1 MNLQYNAEADEH
13 ILVCLS
19 SAPSNSKIIRTA
31 AKMADAFSGS
41 FTALYIETPGFASL
55 DETNKKRLKQNM
67 KLARQLGAK
76 VETVSGDDVPYQI
89 AEFARLSGVTKIVI
103 GRSAAVKRHLI
114 RKPTLTEK
122 LIAHAPNIDI
132 HIIPDGVEVTRYK
145 APKEKALEGFN
156 FSVRDLMISVG
167 LLIGATLL
175 GYLFFGLGFTEAN
188 IITVYILAVL
198 LISILTKFRVYPLAS
213 SLVSVILFNFFFTE
227 PYFTIKAYEKGYPAT
242 FAIMFISAFITSTL
256 AIKLKDHAKKSA
268 QAAYRTK
275 ILFDT
280 NQLLQRADTKND
292 VVYITAHQLMKLL
305 KRDIVIYPVS
315 DEDIGD
321 ANIFLSYG
329 NEDEIR
335 DIIVDE
341 KEVAQWVL
349 KNNHQAGATT
359 DIFPRSMFLYY
370 AIRVN
375 DKIYGVVGI
384 HINENALDSFESSI
398 LLSILGECAISLEN
412 KKIAREKEESELL
425 AKNEKMRAN
434 LLRAISHD
442 LRTPLTSISGN
453 ADNLISNGEIFD
465 EDTKHQIY
473 TDIYNDSVW
482 LTNLVEN
489 LLSVTRL
496 EDGNMKLNK
505 SAELID
511 EIISEALNHI
521 NKRSVEHKITVCENE
536 DILLVDVDARLIVQ
550 VIINIVDN
558 AIKYTPNG
566 SEITISTQKY
576 DKILSV
582 SIADNGNGIA
592 DDAKEKVF
600 EMFYTGAN
608 RIADSRRSLGLGLS
622 LCKTIISA
630 HGGEITVSDNTPHG
644 AVFTFTLPIKEVDI
658 NE

>member
-19 SAPSNSKIIRTA
+19 SAPSNSKIIQTA
-31 AKMADAFSGS
+31 AKMADAFSGN

-103 GRSAAVKRHLI
+103 GRSAAVKKHFI

-122 LIAHAPNIDI
+122 LIVHAPNIDI
-132 HIIPDGVEVTRYK
+132 HIIPDGVEVTHYK
-145 APKEKALEGFN
+145 APKDKKASSFTLSF
-156 FSVRDLMISVG
+156 RDLLISVG
-167 LLIGATLL
+167 LLFGATLL
-175 GYLFFGLGFTEAN
+175 GYVFYGLGFTEAN
-188 IITVYILAVL
+188 IITVYILGVL
-198 LISILTKFRVYPLAS
+198 LISILTKYRVYSLAS

-227 PYFTIKAYEKGYPAT
+227 PYFTMKAYEKGYPAT
-242 FAIMFISAFITSTL
+242 FAIMLVSAFISSTL

-268 QAAYRTK
+268 QSAYRTK

-280 NQLLQRADTKND
+280 NHLLQRADSESD
-292 VVYITAHQLMKLL
+292 IIAIAVHQLMKLL
-305 KRDIVIYPVS
+305 KRDIIIYPVVNNN
-315 DEDIGD
+315 IGE
-321 ANIFLSYG
+321 ANIFLSDG
-329 NEDEIR
+329 DEDEIK
-335 DIIVDE
+335 DIIIDE

-349 KNNHQAGATT
+349 DNNHQAGATT
-359 DIFPRSMFLYY
+359 DIFSQAKFLYY

-375 DKIYGVVGI
+375 EKIYGVVGI
-384 HINENALDSFESSI
+384 HINEKSIDSFESSI

-412 KKIAREKEESELL
+412 KNIAREKEESELL

-453 ADNLISNGEIFD
+453 ADNLLSNSDGFD
-465 EDTKHQIY
+465 ADTKHQIY

-521 NKRSVEHKITVCENE
+521 NKRSVDHKITVCESD
-536 DILLVDVDARLIVQ
+536 DIMLVDVDARLIVQ

-566 SEITISTQKY
+566 SEITISTERK
-576 DKILSV
+576 DDMISV

-592 DDAKEKVF
+592 DDIKDKVF
-600 EMFYTGAN
+600 DMFYTGAN
-608 RIADSRRSLGLGLS
+608 KIADSRRSLGLGLA

-630 HGGEITVSDNTPHG
+630 HGGEIAVSDNTSHG
-644 AVFTFTLPIKEVDI
+644 AVFTFTLPVKEVDI

>member
-1 MNLQYNAEADEH
+1 MNLQNKTDAEEH

-19 SAPSNSKIIRTA
+19 SAPSNPKIIQTA
-31 AKMADAFSGS
+31 AKMAEAFGGS
-41 FTALYIETPGFASL
+41 FTALYIETPSFSSL

-67 KLARQLGAK
+67 TLARQLGAK
-76 VETVSGDDVPYQI
+76 VETVRGDDVPYQI

-103 GRSAAVKRHLI
+103 GRSAVVKKHLI

-132 HIIPDGVEVTRYK
+132 HIIPDGVEVTHYK
-145 APKEKALEGFN
+145 VPKDKKVSGFTL
-156 FSVRDLMISVG
+156 SVHDLLVSVA

-175 GYLFFGLGFTEAN
+175 GYVFYGLGFTEAN
-188 IITVYILAVL
+188 IITVYILGVL
-198 LISILTKFRVYPLAS
+198 LISILTKYRVYSLAS
-213 SLVSVILFNFFFTE
+213 SLISVILFNFFFTE
-227 PYFTIKAYEKGYPAT
+227 PYFTMKAYEKGYPAT
-242 FAIMFISAFITSTL
+242 FAIMFVSAFISSTL
-256 AIKLKDHAKKSA
+256 AIKLKDHAKNSA
-268 QAAYRTK
+268 QSAYRTK

-280 NQLLQRADTKND
+280 NQLLQRTDKESDIIA
-292 VVYITAHQLMKLL
+292 IAAHQLMKLL
-305 KRDIVIYPVS
+305 KRDIIIYPVVNNN
-315 DEDIGD
+315 IND
-321 ANIFLSYG
+321 AGIFLSDG
-329 NEDEIR
+329 DEDEIR
-335 DIIVDE
+335 DIIIDE

-349 KNNHQAGATT
+349 ENNHQAGATT
-359 DIFPRSMFLYY
+359 DIFSHAKFLYY

-384 HINENALDSFESSI
+384 HINEKAIDSFESSI
-398 LLSILGECAISLEN
+398 LLSVLGECAISLEN
-412 KKIAREKEESELL
+412 KKIAREKEETELL
-425 AKNEKMRAN
+425 AQNEKMRAN

-453 ADNLISNGEIFD
+453 ADNLLSNGYGFD
-465 EDTKHQIY
+465 SDTKHQIY

-521 NKRSVEHKITVCENE
+521 NKRSVEHKITVCESD
-536 DILLVDVDARLIVQ
+536 DIMLVDVDARLIVQ

-558 AIKYTPNG
+558 AIKYTPKG
-566 SEITISTQKY
+566 SEITISAERKA
-576 DKILSV
+576 DMISV
-582 SIADNGNGIA
+582 SVTDNGNGIA
-592 DDAKEKVF
+592 DDIKDKVF
-600 EMFYTGAN
+600 DMFYTGAN
-608 RIADSRRSLGLGLS
+608 RIADSRRSLGLGLA

-630 HGGEITVSDNTPHG
+630 HGGEISVSDNTPKG
-644 AVFTFTLPIKEVDI
+644 AVFTFTLPVKEIDI

>member
-31 AKMADAFSGS
+31 AKMADAFSGN

-103 GRSAAVKRHLI
+103 GRSAAVKKHLI

-132 HIIPDGVEVTRYK
+132 HIIPDGVEVTHYK
-145 APKEKALEGFN
+145 APKDKKASDFIL
-156 FSVRDLMISVG
+156 SVHDLLVSVG

-175 GYLFFGLGFTEAN
+175 GYVFYGLGFTEAN
-188 IITVYILAVL
+188 IITVYILGVL
-198 LISILTKFRVYPLAS
+198 LISILTKYRVSSLAS

-227 PYFTIKAYEKGYPAT
+227 PYFTMKAYEKGYPAT
-242 FAIMFISAFITSTL
+242 FAIMFVSAFISSTL

-268 QAAYRTK
+268 QSAYRTK

-280 NQLLQRADTKND
+280 NQLLQRADSESD
-292 VVYITAHQLMKLL
+292 IIAIAAHQLMKLL
-305 KRDIVIYPVS
+305 KRDIIIYPVVNNN
-315 DEDIGD
+315 IGE
-321 ANIFLSYG
+321 ANIFMSDG
-329 NEDEIR
+329 DEDEIK
-335 DIIVDE
+335 DIIIDE

-359 DIFPRSMFLYY
+359 DIFSQAKFLYF

-375 DKIYGVVGI
+375 DKIYGIVGI
-384 HINENALDSFESSI
+384 HINEKAIDSFESSI

-453 ADNLISNGEIFD
+453 ADNLLSNSDGFD
-465 EDTKHQIY
+465 SDTKHQIY

-511 EIISEALNHI
+511 EIITEALNHI
-521 NKRSVEHKITVCENE
+521 NKRSVEHKITVCESD
-536 DILLVDVDARLIVQ
+536 DIMLVDVDARLIVQ

-558 AIKYTPNG
+558 AIKYTPKG
-566 SEITISTQKY
+566 SEITISTQKK
-576 DKILSV
+576 DKMLSV
-582 SIADNGNGIA
+582 SIADNGNGIT
-592 DDAKEKVF
+592 DDIKDKVF
-600 EMFYTGAN
+600 DMFYTGAN
-608 RIADSRRSLGLGLS
+608 KIADSRRSLGLGLA

-630 HGGEITVSDNTPHG
+630 HGGEITVSDNNPHG
-644 AVFTFTLPIKEVDI
+644 AVFTFTLPVKEVDI

>member
-31 AKMADAFSGS
+31 AKMADAFSGN
-41 FTALYIETPGFASL
+41 FTALYIETPGFSSL

-76 VETVSGDDVPYQI
+76 VETVSGDDIPYQI

-122 LIAHAPNIDI
+122 LIEHAPNIDI
-132 HIIPDGVEVTRYK
+132 HIIPDGIEVTHYE
-145 APKEKALEGFN
+145 APAPNKKIDSR
-156 FSVRDLMISVG
+156 FSFRDLIISVG
-167 LLIGATLL
+167 LLIAATLL
-175 GYLFFGLGFTEAN
+175 GYVFFGLGFTEAN
-188 IITVYILAVL
+188 IITVYILGVL
-198 LISILTKFRVYPLAS
+198 LISILTKYRIYALTS
-213 SLVSVILFNFFFTE
+213 SLVSVTLFNFFFTE
-227 PYFTIKAYEKGYPAT
+227 PYFTMKAYEKGYPAT
-242 FAIMFISAFITSTL
+242 FAIMFVSAFISSTL
-256 AIKLKDHAKKSA
+256 AIKLKDHARKSA
-268 QAAYRTK
+268 QSAYRTK

-280 NQLLQRADTKND
+280 NQLLQRADGESD
-292 VVYITAHQLMKLL
+292 IIAITAHQLMKLL
-305 KRDIVIYPVS
+305 KRDIIIYPVVNN
-315 DEDIGD
+315 DIGE
-321 ANIFLSYG
+321 ANIFLSDG
-329 NEDEIR
+329 DEDEIK
-335 DIIVDE
+335 DIIIDE

-349 KNNHQAGATT
+349 ENNHQAGATT
-359 DIFPRSMFLYY
+359 DIFSQAEFLYY

-384 HINENALDSFESSI
+384 HINEKAIDSFESSI

-453 ADNLISNGEIFD
+453 ADNLLSNGESFD
-465 EDTKHQIY
+465 ADTKQQIY
-473 TDIYNDSVW
+473 TDIYNDSMW

-511 EIISEALNHI
+511 EIIAEALNHI
-521 NKRSVEHKITVCENE
+521 NKRSVEHRITVCESD
-536 DILLVDVDARLIVQ
+536 DIMLVDVDARLIVQ

-558 AIKYTPNG
+558 AIKYTPKG
-566 SEITISTQKY
+566 SEITISTQKK
-576 DKILSV
+576 DKMLSV
-582 SIADNGNGIA
+582 SIADNGNGIT
-592 DDAKEKVF
+592 DNIKDKVF
-600 EMFYTGAN
+600 DMFYTGAN
-608 RIADSRRSLGLGLS
+608 KIADSRRSLGLGLA

-644 AVFTFTLPIKEVDI
+644 AVFTFTLPVKEVNI

>member
-31 AKMADAFSGS
+31 AKMADAFSGN

-55 DETNKKRLKQNM
+55 DETDKKRLKQNM

-76 VETVSGDDVPYQI
+76 VETVSGEDVPYQI

-103 GRSAAVKRHLI
+103 GRSAAVKKHLI

-132 HIIPDGVEVTRYK
+132 HIIPDGVEVTHYK
-145 APKEKALEGFN
+145 APKDKKTSGFIL
-156 FSVRDLMISVG
+156 SVHDLLVSVG

-175 GYLFFGLGFTEAN
+175 GYVFFGLGFTDAN
-188 IITVYILAVL
+188 IITVYILGVL
-198 LISILTKFRVYPLAS
+198 LISILTKYRVYSLAS

-227 PYFTIKAYEKGYPAT
+227 PYFTMKAYEKGYPAT
-242 FAIMFISAFITSTL
+242 FAIMFVSAFISSTL

-268 QAAYRTK
+268 QSAYRTK

-280 NQLLQRADTKND
+280 NQLLQRADSEND
-292 VVYITAHQLMKLL
+292 IIAIAAHQLMKLL
-305 KRDIVIYPVS
+305 KRDIIIYPVVNN
-315 DEDIGD
+315 DIGE
-321 ANIFLSYG
+321 ANIFLSDG
-329 NEDEIR
+329 DEDEIK
-335 DIIVDE
+335 DIIIDE

-349 KNNHQAGATT
+349 ENNHQAGATT
-359 DIFPRSMFLYY
+359 DIFSQAKFLYF

-375 DKIYGVVGI
+375 DKIYGIVGI
-384 HINENALDSFESSI
+384 HINEKAIDSFESSI

-453 ADNLISNGEIFD
+453 ADNLLSNGESFD
-465 EDTKHQIY
+465 ADTKQQIY

-511 EIISEALNHI
+511 EIILEALNHI
-521 NKRSVEHKITVCENE
+521 NKRSVEHRITVCESD

-558 AIKYTPNG
+558 AIKYTPKG
-566 SEITISTQKY
+566 SEITISTQKK
-576 DKILSV
+576 DKMLSV
-582 SIADNGNGIA
+582 NIADNGNGIA
-592 DDAKEKVF
+592 DDIKDKVF
-600 EMFYTGAN
+600 DMFYTGAN
-608 RIADSRRSLGLGLS
+608 KIADSRRSLGLGLA

-644 AVFTFTLPIKEVDI
+644 AVFTFTLPVKEVNI

>member
-31 AKMADAFSGS
+31 AKMADAFSGN

-103 GRSAAVKRHLI
+103 GRSAAVKKHLI
-114 RKPTLTEK
+114 RKQTLTEK

-132 HIIPDGVEVTRYK
+132 HIIPDGVEVTHYK
-145 APKEKALEGFN
+145 APKDKKASGFIL
-156 FSVRDLMISVG
+156 SVHDLLVSVG

-175 GYLFFGLGFTEAN
+175 GYVFYGLGFTEAN
-188 IITVYILAVL
+188 IITVYILGVL
-198 LISILTKFRVYPLAS
+198 LISILTKYRAYSLAS

-227 PYFTIKAYEKGYPAT
+227 PYFTMKAYEKGYPAT
-242 FAIMFISAFITSTL
+242 FAIMFVSAFISSTL

-268 QAAYRTK
+268 QSAYRTK

-280 NQLLQRADTKND
+280 NQLLQRADSESD
-292 VVYITAHQLMKLL
+292 IIAIAAHQLMKLL
-305 KRDIVIYPVS
+305 KRDIIIYPVVNN
-315 DEDIGD
+315 DIGE
-321 ANIFLSYG
+321 ANIFLSDG
-329 NEDEIR
+329 DEDEIK
-335 DIIVDE
+335 DIIIDE

-349 KNNHQAGATT
+349 ENNHQAGATT
-359 DIFPRSMFLYY
+359 DIFPQAEFLYY

-375 DKIYGVVGI
+375 DKIYGIVGI
-384 HINENALDSFESSI
+384 HINEKAIDSFESSI

-453 ADNLISNGEIFD
+453 ADNLLSNGESFD
-465 EDTKHQIY
+465 ADTKQQIY
-473 TDIYNDSVW
+473 TDIYNDSMW

-511 EIISEALNHI
+511 EIIAEALNHI
-521 NKRSVEHKITVCENE
+521 NKRSVEHKITVCESD
-536 DILLVDVDARLIVQ
+536 DIMLVDVDARLIVQ

-558 AIKYTPNG
+558 AIKYTPKG
-566 SEITISTQKY
+566 SEITISTQKK
-576 DKILSV
+576 DKMLSV
-582 SIADNGNGIA
+582 SIADNGNGIT
-592 DDAKEKVF
+592 DNIKDKVF
-600 EMFYTGAN
+600 DMFYTGAN
-608 RIADSRRSLGLGLS
+608 KIADSRRSLGLGLA

-630 HGGEITVSDNTPHG
+630 HGGEITVSDNNPHG
-644 AVFTFTLPIKEVDI
+644 AVFTFTLPVKEVDI

>member
-31 AKMADAFSGS
+31 AKMADAFSGN

-103 GRSAAVKRHLI
+103 GRSAAVKKHLI

-132 HIIPDGVEVTRYK
+132 HIIPDGVEVTHYK
-145 APKEKALEGFN
+145 APKDKKASGFIL
-156 FSVRDLMISVG
+156 SVHDLLVSVG

-175 GYLFFGLGFTEAN
+175 GYVFYGLGFTEAN
-188 IITVYILAVL
+188 IITVYILGVL
-198 LISILTKFRVYPLAS
+198 LISILTKYRAYSLAS

-227 PYFTIKAYEKGYPAT
+227 PYFTMKAYEKGYPAT
-242 FAIMFISAFITSTL
+242 FAIMFVSAFISSTL

-268 QAAYRTK
+268 QSAYRTK

-280 NQLLQRADTKND
+280 NQLLQRADSESD
-292 VVYITAHQLMKLL
+292 IIAIAAHQLMKLL
-305 KRDIVIYPVS
+305 KRDIIIYPVVNN
-315 DEDIGD
+315 DIGE
-321 ANIFLSYG
+321 ANIFLSDG
-329 NEDEIR
+329 DEDEIK
-335 DIIVDE
+335 DIIIDE

-349 KNNHQAGATT
+349 ENNHQAGATT
-359 DIFPRSMFLYY
+359 DIFPQAEFLYY

-375 DKIYGVVGI
+375 DKIYGIVGI
-384 HINENALDSFESSI
+384 HINEKAIDSFESSI

-453 ADNLISNGEIFD
+453 ADNLLSNGESFD
-465 EDTKHQIY
+465 ADTKQQIY
-473 TDIYNDSVW
+473 TDIYNDSMW

-511 EIISEALNHI
+511 EIIAEALNHI
-521 NKRSVEHKITVCENE
+521 NKRSVEHKITVCESD
-536 DILLVDVDARLIVQ
+536 DIMLVDVDARLIVQ

-558 AIKYTPNG
+558 AIKYTPKG
-566 SEITISTQKY
+566 SEITISTQKK
-576 DKILSV
+576 DKMLSV
-582 SIADNGNGIA
+582 SIADNGNGIT
-592 DDAKEKVF
+592 DDIKDKVF
-600 EMFYTGAN
+600 DMFYTGAN
-608 RIADSRRSLGLGLS
+608 KIADSRRSLGLGLA

-630 HGGEITVSDNTPHG
+630 HGGEITVSDNNPHG
-644 AVFTFTLPIKEVDI
+644 AVFTFTLPVKEVDI

>member
-103 GRSAAVKRHLI
+103 GRSAAVKKHLI

-132 HIIPDGVEVTRYK
+132 HIIPDGIEVTHYK
-145 APKEKALEGFN
+145 PPKDKKASGFIL
-156 FSVRDLMISVG
+156 SVHDLLVSVG

-175 GYLFFGLGFTEAN
+175 GYVFYGLGFTEAN
-188 IITVYILAVL
+188 IITVYILGVL
-198 LISILTKFRVYPLAS
+198 LISILTKYRVYSLAS

-227 PYFTIKAYEKGYPAT
+227 PYFTMKAYEKGYPAT
-242 FAIMFISAFITSTL
+242 FAIMFVSAFISSTL

-268 QAAYRTK
+268 QSAYRTK

-280 NQLLQRADTKND
+280 NQLLQRADNEND
-292 VVYITAHQLMKLL
+292 IIAIAAHQLMKLL
-305 KRDIVIYPVS
+305 KRDIIIYPVVNNN
-315 DEDIGD
+315 IGES
-321 ANIFLSYG
+321 NIFLSDG
-329 NEDEIR
+329 DEGEIKE
-335 DIIVDE
+335 IIIDE

-349 KNNHQAGATT
+349 ENNHQAGATT
-359 DIFPRSMFLYY
+359 DTFSQAKFRYF

-375 DKIYGVVGI
+375 DKIYGIVGI
-384 HINENALDSFESSI
+384 HINEKAIDSFESSI

-453 ADNLISNGEIFD
+453 ADNLLSNGESFD
-465 EDTKHQIY
+465 KDTNHQIY

-511 EIISEALNHI
+511 EIIAEALNHI
-521 NKRSVEHKITVCENE
+521 NKRSVEHKITVCEND
-536 DILLVDVDARLIVQ
+536 DIMLVDVDARLIVQ

-558 AIKYTPNG
+558 AIKYTPKG
-566 SEITISTQKY
+566 SEIIISTERK
-576 DKILSV
+576 DDNISV

-592 DDAKEKVF
+592 DDIKDRVF
-600 EMFYTGAN
+600 DMFYTGAN
-608 RIADSRRSLGLGLS
+608 KIADSRRSLGLGLA

-630 HGGEITVSDNTPHG
+630 HGGEISVSDNKAHG
-644 AVFTFTLPIKEVDI
+644 AVFTFTLPVKEINI

>member
-1 MNLQYNAEADEH
+1 MSLQYNAEADEH

-31 AKMADAFSGS
+31 AKMADAFSGN

-103 GRSAAVKRHLI
+103 GRSAAVKKHLI

-132 HIIPDGVEVTRYK
+132 HIIPDGVEVTHYK
-145 APKEKALEGFN
+145 APKDKKASGFIL
-156 FSVRDLMISVG
+156 SVHDLLVSVG
-167 LLIGATLL
+167 FLIGATLL
-175 GYLFFGLGFTEAN
+175 GYVFYGLGFTEAN
-188 IITVYILAVL
+188 IITVYILGVL
-198 LISILTKFRVYPLAS
+198 LISILTKYRVYSLAS
-213 SLVSVILFNFFFTE
+213 SLVSIVLFNFLFTE
-227 PYFTIKAYEKGYPAT
+227 PYFTMKAYEKGYPAT
-242 FAIMFISAFITSTL
+242 FAIMFVSAFISSTL

-268 QAAYRTK
+268 QSAYRTK

-280 NQLLQRADTKND
+280 NQLLQRADSESD
-292 VVYITAHQLMKLL
+292 IIAIAAHQLMKLL
-305 KRDIVIYPVS
+305 KRDIIIYPVVNN
-315 DEDIGD
+315 DIGE
-321 ANIFLSYG
+321 ANIFLSDG
-329 NEDEIR
+329 DEDEIK
-335 DIIVDE
+335 DIIIDE

-359 DIFPRSMFLYY
+359 DIFSQAKFLYF

-375 DKIYGVVGI
+375 DKIYGIVGI
-384 HINENALDSFESSI
+384 HINEKAIDSFESSI

-453 ADNLISNGEIFD
+453 ADNLLSNGYGFD
-465 EDTKHQIY
+465 ADTKHQIY

-511 EIISEALNHI
+511 EIITEALNHI
-521 NKRSVEHKITVCENE
+521 NKRSVEHKITVCESD
-536 DILLVDVDARLIVQ
+536 DIMLVDVDARLIVQ

-566 SEITISTQKY
+566 SEIKISTERK
-576 DKILSV
+576 DDMLSV

-592 DDAKEKVF
+592 DDIKDKVF
-600 EMFYTGAN
+600 DMFYTGAN
-608 RIADSRRSLGLGLS
+608 KIADSRRSLGLGLA

-630 HGGEITVSDNTPHG
+630 HGGEITVSDNNPHG
-644 AVFTFTLPIKEVDI
+644 AVFTFTLPVKEVDI

>member
-31 AKMADAFSGS
+31 AKMADAFSGN

-103 GRSAAVKRHLI
+103 GRSAAVKKHLI

-132 HIIPDGVEVTRYK
+132 HIIPDGVEVTHYK
-145 APKEKALEGFN
+145 APKDKKASDFIL
-156 FSVRDLMISVG
+156 SVHDLLVSVG

-175 GYLFFGLGFTEAN
+175 GYVFFGLGFTEAN
-188 IITVYILAVL
+188 IITVYILGVL
-198 LISILTKFRVYPLAS
+198 LISILTKYRAYSLAS

-227 PYFTIKAYEKGYPAT
+227 PYFTMKAYEKGYPAT
-242 FAIMFISAFITSTL
+242 FAIMFVSAFISSTL

-268 QAAYRTK
+268 QSAYRTK

-280 NQLLQRADTKND
+280 NQLLQRTDNESDIIA
-292 VVYITAHQLMKLL
+292 IAAHQLMKLL
-305 KRDIVIYPVS
+305 KRDIIIYTVVNNN
-315 DEDIGD
+315 IGE
-321 ANIFLSYG
+321 ANIFLSDG
-329 NEDEIR
+329 DEDEIK
-335 DIIVDE
+335 DIIIDE

-349 KNNHQAGATT
+349 ENNHQAGATT
-359 DIFPRSMFLYY
+359 DIFPQAEFLYY

-375 DKIYGVVGI
+375 DKIYGIVGI
-384 HINENALDSFESSI
+384 HINEKAIDSFESSI

-453 ADNLISNGEIFD
+453 ADNLLSNGESFD
-465 EDTKHQIY
+465 ADTKQQIY
-473 TDIYNDSVW
+473 TDIYNDSMW

-521 NKRSVEHKITVCENE
+521 NKRSVEHKITVCEND

-558 AIKYTPNG
+558 AIKYTPKG
-566 SEITISTQKY
+566 SEITISTQKN
-576 DKILSV
+576 DKMLSV
-582 SIADNGNGIA
+582 SIADNGNGIT
-592 DDAKEKVF
+592 DDIKDKVF
-600 EMFYTGAN
+600 DMFYTGAN
-608 RIADSRRSLGLGLS
+608 KIADSRRSLGLGLA

-630 HGGEITVSDNTPHG
+630 HGGEISVSDNKAHG
-644 AVFTFTLPIKEVDI
+644 AVFTFTLPVKEVDI

>member
-31 AKMADAFSGS
+31 AKMADAFSGN

-103 GRSAAVKRHLI
+103 GRSAAVKKHLI

-132 HIIPDGVEVTRYK
+132 HIIPDGVEVTHYK
-145 APKEKALEGFN
+145 APKDKKASDFIL
-156 FSVRDLMISVG
+156 SVHDLLVSVG
-167 LLIGATLL
+167 LLIAATLL
-175 GYLFFGLGFTEAN
+175 GYVFYGLGFTEAN
-188 IITVYILAVL
+188 IITVYILGVL
-198 LISILTKFRVYPLAS
+198 LISILTKYRVYSLAS

-227 PYFTIKAYEKGYPAT
+227 PYFTMKAYEKGYPAT
-242 FAIMFISAFITSTL
+242 FAIMFVSAFISSTL

-268 QAAYRTK
+268 QSAYRTK

-280 NQLLQRADTKND
+280 NQLLQRADSESD
-292 VVYITAHQLMKLL
+292 IIAIAAHQLMKLL
-305 KRDIVIYPVS
+305 KRDIIIYPVVNN
-315 DEDIGD
+315 DIGE
-321 ANIFLSYG
+321 ANIFLSDG
-329 NEDEIR
+329 DEDEIK
-335 DIIVDE
+335 DIIIDE

-349 KNNHQAGATT
+349 ENNHQAGATT
-359 DIFPRSMFLYY
+359 DNFPEAKFLYY
-370 AIRVN
+370 VIRIN
-375 DKIYGVVGI
+375 ENIYGIIGI
-384 HINENALDSFESSI
+384 HINENPIDSFESSI

-412 KKIAREKEESELL
+412 KKIAREKEETEIL

-453 ADNLISNGEIFD
+453 ADNLLSNGESFD
-465 EDTKHQIY
+465 EDTKQQIY
-473 TDIYNDSVW
+473 KDIYNDSVW

-505 SAELID
+505 SAELMD
-511 EIISEALNHI
+511 EIIAEALNHI
-521 NKRSVEHKITVCENE
+521 NKSGIEHKIEIYEND
-536 DILLVDVDARLIVQ
+536 DIVLVDVDARLIVQ

-558 AIKYTPNG
+558 AIKYTPKC
-566 SEITISTQKY
+566 SKITISTQKH
-576 DKILSV
+576 DKMLSV
-582 SIADNGNGIA
+582 SIADNGKGIE
-592 DDAKEKVF
+592 DDIKDKVF

-608 RIADSRRSLGLGLS
+608 KIADSRRSLGLGLA

-630 HGGEITVSDNTPHG
+630 HGGEIAVSDNTPHG
-644 AVFTFTLPIKEVDI
+644 AVFTFTLPVKEVNI

>member
-31 AKMADAFSGS
+31 AKMADAFSGN

-103 GRSAAVKRHLI
+103 GRSAAVKKHLI

-132 HIIPDGVEVTRYK
+132 HIIPDGVEVTHYK
-145 APKEKALEGFN
+145 APKDKKASDFIL
-156 FSVRDLMISVG
+156 SVHDLLVSVG

-175 GYLFFGLGFTEAN
+175 GYVFYGLGFTEAN
-188 IITVYILAVL
+188 IITVYILGVL
-198 LISILTKFRVYPLAS
+198 LISILTKYRVYSLAS

-227 PYFTIKAYEKGYPAT
+227 PYFTMKAYEKGYPAT
-242 FAIMFISAFITSTL
+242 FAIMFVSAFISSTL

-268 QAAYRTK
+268 QSAYRTK

-280 NQLLQRADTKND
+280 NQLLQRADGESD
-292 VVYITAHQLMKLL
+292 IIAITAHQLMKLL
-305 KRDIVIYPVS
+305 KRDIIIYPVVNNN
-315 DEDIGD
+315 IGE
-321 ANIFLSYG
+321 ANIFLSDG
-329 NEDEIR
+329 DEDEIK
-335 DIIVDE
+335 DIIIDE

-359 DIFPRSMFLYY
+359 DIFSKAKFLYY
-370 AIRVN
+370 AIRIN
-375 DKIYGVVGI
+375 DNIYGIIGI
-384 HINENALDSFESSI
+384 HINDNFLESFESSI

-453 ADNLISNGEIFD
+453 ADNLLSNSDGFD
-465 EDTKHQIY
+465 SDTKHQIY

-511 EIISEALNHI
+511 EIIAEALNRI
-521 NKRSVEHKITVCENE
+521 NKRSVEHKITVCESD
-536 DILLVDVDARLIVQ
+536 DIMLVDVDARLIIQ

-566 SEITISTQKY
+566 SEITISTERK
-576 DKILSV
+576 DDMISV

-592 DDAKEKVF
+592 DDIKDKVF
-600 EMFYTGAN
+600 DMFYTGAN
-608 RIADSRRSLGLGLS
+608 KIADSRRSLGLGLA

-630 HGGEITVSDNTPHG
+630 HGGEITVSDNNPHG
-644 AVFTFTLPIKEVDI
+644 AVFTFTLPVKEVDI

>member
-1 MNLQYNAEADEH
+1 MNLQYSAQADEH

-19 SAPSNSKIIRTA
+19 SAPSNQKIIRTA

-41 FTALYIETPGFASL
+41 FTALYIETPGFASIN
-55 DETNKKRLKQNM
+55 ETDKKRLKQNM

-89 AEFARLSGVTKIVI
+89 AEFARLSGVTKIVV
-103 GRSAAVKRHLI
+103 GRSAVVKKHLI
-114 RKPTLTEK
+114 SKPTLTEK

-132 HIIPDGVEVTRYK
+132 HIIPDGVDVTHYEAPVPKKNIEVR
-145 APKEKALEGFN
+145 
-156 FSVRDLMISVG
+156 FSFRDLIVSVG
-167 LLIGATLL
+167 LLIAATLL
-175 GYLFFGLGFTEAN
+175 GYVFLGLGFTEAN
-188 IITVYILAVL
+188 IITVYILGVL
-198 LISILTKFRVYPLAS
+198 LISIFTKYRIYALTS

-227 PYFTIKAYEKGYPAT
+227 PYFTMKAYEKGYPAT
-242 FAIMFISAFITSTL
+242 FAIMLISAFISSTL

-268 QAAYRTK
+268 QSEYRTK

-280 NQLLQRADTKND
+280 NQLLQRADSEND
-292 VVYITAHQLMKLL
+292 IIAITAHQLMKLL
-305 KRDIVIYPVS
+305 KRDIIIYPVV
-315 DEDIGD
+315 DNNICD
-321 ANIFLSYG
+321 ANIFLSDG
-329 NEDEIR
+329 DEDEMK
-335 DIIVDE
+335 DIIIDE
-341 KEVAQWVL
+341 KEVAQWVF

-359 DIFPRSMFLYY
+359 DIFSQAKFLYY
-370 AIRVN
+370 AIRKN
-375 DKIYGVVGI
+375 DNIYGIIGI
-384 HINENALDSFESSI
+384 HISGNPLDSYESSI

-412 KKIAREKEESELL
+412 KKIAHEKEETEIL

-453 ADNLISNGEIFD
+453 ADNLLSNGESFD
-465 EDTKHQIY
+465 ADTKKQVY
-473 TDIYNDSVW
+473 ADIYNDSVW

-521 NKRSVEHKITVCENE
+521 NKRSVEHKITICENE

-558 AIKYTPNG
+558 AIKYTPKG
-566 SEITISTQKY
+566 SEITISTQKNG
-576 DKILSV
+576 KMLSV

-592 DDAKEKVF
+592 DDIKDKVF
-600 EMFYTGAN
+600 DMFYTGAN
-608 RIADSRRSLGLGLS
+608 KIADSRRSLGLGLA

-630 HGGEITVSDNTPHG
+630 HGGKITVSDNKPHG
-644 AVFTFTLPIKEVDI
+644 AVFTFTLPVKEVDI

>member
-19 SAPSNSKIIRTA
+19 SAPSNQKIIRTA
-31 AKMADAFSGS
+31 AKMADAFSGN

-76 VETVSGDDVPYQI
+76 VETVSGDDIPYQI

-122 LIAHAPNIDI
+122 LIEHAPNIDI
-132 HIIPDGVEVTRYK
+132 HIIPDGIEVTHYK
-145 APKEKALEGFN
+145 APAPKKKIDSR
-156 FSVRDLMISVG
+156 FSFRDLIISVG
-167 LLIGATLL
+167 LLIAATLL
-175 GYLFFGLGFTEAN
+175 GYVFFGLGFTEAN
-188 IITVYILAVL
+188 IITVYILGVL
-198 LISILTKFRVYPLAS
+198 LISILTKYRIYALTS

-227 PYFTIKAYEKGYPAT
+227 PYFTMKAYEKGYPAT
-242 FAIMFISAFITSTL
+242 FAIMLISAFISSTL

-268 QAAYRTK
+268 QSAYRTK

-280 NQLLQRADTKND
+280 NQLLQRADGESD
-292 VVYITAHQLMKLL
+292 IIAITAHQLMKLL
-305 KRDIVIYPVS
+305 KRDIIIYPVVNNN
-315 DEDIGD
+315 IGE
-321 ANIFLSYG
+321 ANIFLSDG
-329 NEDEIR
+329 DEDEIK
-335 DIIVDE
+335 DIIIDE

-359 DIFPRSMFLYY
+359 DIFSQAKFLYF

-375 DKIYGVVGI
+375 DKIYGIVGI
-384 HINENALDSFESSI
+384 HINEKTIDSFESSI

-412 KKIAREKEESELL
+412 KKIAREKEETEIL

-453 ADNLISNGEIFD
+453 ADNLLSNGESFD
-465 EDTKHQIY
+465 ADTKKQVY

-505 SAELID
+505 SVELID

-536 DILLVDVDARLIVQ
+536 DILLVDVDTRLIVQ

-558 AIKYTPNG
+558 AIKYTPKG
-566 SEITISTQKY
+566 SEITISTRKN
-576 DKILSV
+576 DKMLSV

-592 DDAKEKVF
+592 DDIKDKVF
-600 EMFYTGAN
+600 DMFYTGAN
-608 RIADSRRSLGLGLS
+608 KIADSRRSLGLGLA

-630 HGGEITVSDNTPHG
+630 HGGKISVSDNKEHG
-644 AVFTFTLPIKEVDI
+644 AVFTFTLPVKEVDI
-658 NE
+658 SE

>member
-31 AKMADAFSGS
+31 AKMADAFSGN

-132 HIIPDGVEVTRYK
+132 HIIPDGVEVTHYE
-145 APKEKALEGFN
+145 APVPKKN
-156 FSVRDLMISVG
+156 FEVRFSFRDFIVSVG
-167 LLIGATLL
+167 LLIAATLL
-175 GYLFFGLGFTEAN
+175 GYVFLGLGFTEAN
-188 IITVYILAVL
+188 IITVYILGVL
-198 LISILTKFRVYPLAS
+198 LISILTKYRIYALTS
-213 SLVSVILFNFFFTE
+213 SIVSVTLFNFFFTE
-227 PYFTIKAYEKGYPAT
+227 PYFTMKAYEKGYTAT
-242 FAIMFISAFITSTL
+242 FAIMLISAFISSTL

-268 QAAYRTK
+268 QSAYRTK

-280 NQLLQRADTKND
+280 NQLLQRADSESD
-292 VVYITAHQLMKLL
+292 IISITAHQLMKLL
-305 KRDIVIYPVS
+305 RRDIIIYPVLGNN
-315 DEDIGD
+315 IGD
-321 ANIFLSYG
+321 ANIFMSDG
-329 NEDEIR
+329 DEDEIKE
-335 DIIVDE
+335 IIIDE

-349 KNNHQAGATT
+349 ENNHQAGATT
-359 DIFPRSMFLYY
+359 DVFSQAKFLYY
-370 AIRVN
+370 AIRIN
-375 DKIYGVVGI
+375 DNIYGIIGI
-384 HINENALDSFESSI
+384 HINDNFLESFESSI

-425 AKNEKMRAN
+425 AQNEKMRAN

-453 ADNLISNGEIFD
+453 ADNLLSNGESFD
-465 EDTKHQIY
+465 ADTKQQIY

-482 LTNLVEN
+482 LTSLVEN

-566 SEITISTQKY
+566 SEITINTERK
-576 DKILSV
+576 DDMISV
-582 SIADNGNGIA
+582 SIADNGDGIA
-592 DDAKEKVF
+592 DDIKDKVF
-600 EMFYTGAN
+600 DMFYTGAN
-608 RIADSRRSLGLGLS
+608 KIADSRRSLGLGLA

-630 HGGEITVSDNTPHG
+630 HGGEITVSDNKVHG
-644 AVFTFTLPIKEVDI
+644 AVFTFTLPVKEVDI

>member
-31 AKMADAFSGS
+31 AKMADAFSGN

-103 GRSAAVKRHLI
+103 GRSAAVKKHLI

-132 HIIPDGVEVTRYK
+132 HIIPDGVEVTHYK
-145 APKEKALEGFN
+145 APKDKKASDFIL
-156 FSVRDLMISVG
+156 SVHDLLVSVG

-175 GYLFFGLGFTEAN
+175 GYVFYGLGFTEAN
-188 IITVYILAVL
+188 IITVYILGVL
-198 LISILTKFRVYPLAS
+198 LISILTKYRAYSLAS

-227 PYFTIKAYEKGYPAT
+227 PYFTMKAYEKGYPAT
-242 FAIMFISAFITSTL
+242 FAIMFVSAFISSTL

-268 QAAYRTK
+268 QSAYRTK

-280 NQLLQRADTKND
+280 NQLLQRADSEND
-292 VVYITAHQLMKLL
+292 IIAIAAHQLMKLL
-305 KRDIVIYPVS
+305 KRDIIIYPVVNN
-315 DEDIGD
+315 DIGE
-321 ANIFLSYG
+321 ANIFLSDG
-329 NEDEIR
+329 DEDEIK
-335 DIIVDE
+335 DIIIDE
-341 KEVAQWVL
+341 KEAAQWVL
-349 KNNHQAGATT
+349 ENNHQAGATT
-359 DIFPRSMFLYY
+359 DIFSQAKFLYY

-384 HINENALDSFESSI
+384 HINEKAIDSFESSI

-453 ADNLISNGEIFD
+453 ADNLLSNSDGFD
-465 EDTKHQIY
+465 SDTKHQIY

-511 EIISEALNHI
+511 EIIAEALNHI
-521 NKRSVEHKITVCENE
+521 NKRSVEHKITVCESD
-536 DILLVDVDARLIVQ
+536 DIMLVDVDARLIVQ

-566 SEITISTQKY
+566 SEITISTERK
-576 DKILSV
+576 DDMISV
-582 SIADNGNGIA
+582 SIADNGNGIT
-592 DDAKEKVF
+592 DDIKDKVF
-600 EMFYTGAN
+600 DMFYTGAN
-608 RIADSRRSLGLGLS
+608 KIADSRRSLGLGLA

-630 HGGEITVSDNTPHG
+630 HGGEITVSDNNPHG
-644 AVFTFTLPIKEVDI
+644 AVFTFTLPVKEVDI

>member
-1 MNLQYNAEADEH
+1 MNLQYNAQADEH

-19 SAPSNSKIIRTA
+19 SAPSNQKIIRTA

-41 FTALYIETPGFASL
+41 FTALYIETPGFAAL
-55 DETNKKRLKQNM
+55 DETDKKRLKQNM

-103 GRSAAVKRHLI
+103 GRSAAVKKHII

-132 HIIPDGVEVTRYK
+132 HIIPDGVEVAHYETPV
-145 APKEKALEGFN
+145 PKKNTEVR
-156 FSVRDLMISVG
+156 FSFHDLIVSVG
-167 LLIGATLL
+167 LLIAATLL
-175 GYLFFGLGFTEAN
+175 GYVFFGLGFTEAN
-188 IITVYILAVL
+188 IITVYILGVL
-198 LISILTKFRVYPLAS
+198 LISIFTKYRVYALTS
-213 SLVSVILFNFFFTE
+213 SLVSVTLFNFFFTE
-227 PYFTIKAYEKGYPAT
+227 PYFTMKAYEKGYPAT
-242 FAIMFISAFITSTL
+242 FAIMLISAFISSTL

-268 QAAYRTK
+268 QSAYRTK

-280 NQLLQRADTKND
+280 NQLLQRADSEND
-292 VVYITAHQLMKLL
+292 IIAIIAHQLMKLL
-305 KRDIVIYPVS
+305 KRDIIIYPVAGNN
-315 DEDIGD
+315 IGD
-321 ANIFLSYG
+321 AKIFLSDG
-329 NEDEIR
+329 DEDDIN
-335 DIIVDE
+335 DIITDE
-341 KEVAQWVL
+341 KEVVQWVL
-349 KNNHQAGATT
+349 KNNHHAGATT
-359 DIFPRSMFLYY
+359 DIFSQAKFLYY
-370 AIRVN
+370 AIRLN
-375 DKIYGVVGI
+375 DKIYGIVGI
-384 HINENALDSFESSI
+384 HRNHNALESFESSI

-453 ADNLISNGEIFD
+453 ADNLLSNGESFD
-465 EDTKHQIY
+465 ADTKQQIY

-521 NKRSVEHKITVCENE
+521 NKRCVEHKIIVCENE
-536 DILLVDVDARLIVQ
+536 DILLVDVDARLVVQ

-558 AIKYTPNG
+558 AIKYTPK
-566 SEITISTQKY
+566 SSKITISTRKH
-576 DKILSV
+576 DKMLLV

-592 DDAKEKVF
+592 DEIKDRVF
-600 EMFYTGAN
+600 DMFYTGAN
-608 RIADSRRSLGLGLS
+608 KIADSRRSLGLGLA

-630 HGGEITVSDNTPHG
+630 HGGEITVSDNNPHG
-644 AVFTFTLPIKEVDI
+644 AVFTFTLPVKEVDI

>member
-31 AKMADAFSGS
+31 AKMADAFSGN

-103 GRSAAVKRHLI
+103 GRSAAVKKHLI

-132 HIIPDGVEVTRYK
+132 HIIPDGVEVTIYK
-145 APKEKALEGFN
+145 APKDKKASDFIL
-156 FSVRDLMISVG
+156 SVHDLLVSVG

-175 GYLFFGLGFTEAN
+175 GYVFYGLGFTEAN
-188 IITVYILAVL
+188 IITVYILGVL
-198 LISILTKFRVYPLAS
+198 LISILTKYRAYSLAS

-227 PYFTIKAYEKGYPAT
+227 PYFTMKAYEKGYPAT
-242 FAIMFISAFITSTL
+242 FAIMFVSAFISSTL

-268 QAAYRTK
+268 QSAYRTK

-280 NQLLQRADTKND
+280 NQLLQRADSESD
-292 VVYITAHQLMKLL
+292 IIAIAAHQLMKLL
-305 KRDIVIYPVS
+305 KRDIIIYPVVNN
-315 DEDIGD
+315 DIGE
-321 ANIFLSYG
+321 ANIFLSDG
-329 NEDEIR
+329 DEDEIK

-349 KNNHQAGATT
+349 ENNHQAGATT
-359 DIFPRSMFLYY
+359 DIFPQAEFLYY

-375 DKIYGVVGI
+375 DKIYGIVGI
-384 HINENALDSFESSI
+384 HINEKAIDSFESSI

-453 ADNLISNGEIFD
+453 ADNLLSNGESFD
-465 EDTKHQIY
+465 ADTKQQIY
-473 TDIYNDSVW
+473 TDIYNDSMW

-511 EIISEALNHI
+511 EIILEALNHI
-521 NKRSVEHKITVCENE
+521 NKRSVEHKITVCESD
-536 DILLVDVDARLIVQ
+536 DIMLVDVDARLIVQ

-566 SEITISTQKY
+566 SEITISTERK
-576 DKILSV
+576 DDMISV

-592 DDAKEKVF
+592 DDIKDKVF
-600 EMFYTGAN
+600 DMFYTGAN
-608 RIADSRRSLGLGLS
+608 KIADSRRSLGLGLA

-630 HGGEITVSDNTPHG
+630 HGGEITVSDNNPHG
-644 AVFTFTLPIKEVDI
+644 AVFTFTLPVKEVDI

>member
-1 MNLQYNAEADEH
+1 MNMQYNAEADEH

-31 AKMADAFSGS
+31 AKMADAFSGN

-76 VETVSGDDVPYQI
+76 VEIVSGDDVPYQI

-103 GRSAAVKRHLI
+103 GRSAAVKKHLI

-132 HIIPDGVEVTRYK
+132 HIIPDGIEVTHYEAP
-145 APKEKALEGFN
+145 APKKMIESR
-156 FSVRDLMISVG
+156 FSFRDLIISVG
-167 LLIGATLL
+167 LLIAATLL
-175 GYLFFGLGFTEAN
+175 GYVFFGLGFTEAN
-188 IITVYILAVL
+188 IITVYILGVL
-198 LISILTKFRVYPLAS
+198 LISILTKYRAYSLAS

-227 PYFTIKAYEKGYPAT
+227 PYFTMKAYEKGYPAT
-242 FAIMFISAFITSTL
+242 FAIMFVSAFISSTL

-268 QAAYRTK
+268 QSAYRTK

-280 NQLLQRADTKND
+280 NQLLQRADSESD
-292 VVYITAHQLMKLL
+292 IIAIAAHQLMKLL
-305 KRDIVIYPVS
+305 KRDIIIYPVVNN
-315 DEDIGD
+315 DIGE
-321 ANIFLSYG
+321 ANIFLSDG
-329 NEDEIR
+329 DEDEIK
-335 DIIVDE
+335 DIIIDE

-349 KNNHQAGATT
+349 ENNHQAGATT
-359 DIFPRSMFLYY
+359 DIFSKAKFLYF

-375 DKIYGVVGI
+375 DKIYGIVGI
-384 HINENALDSFESSI
+384 HINEKAIDSFESSI
-398 LLSILGECAISLEN
+398 LLSILGECVISLEN

-434 LLRAISHD
+434 ILRAISHD

-453 ADNLISNGEIFD
+453 ADNLLSNSDGFD
-465 EDTKHQIY
+465 SDTKHQIY

-511 EIISEALNHI
+511 EIIAEALNHI
-521 NKRSVEHKITVCENE
+521 NKRSVEHKITVCESD

-558 AIKYTPNG
+558 AIKYTPKG
-566 SEITISTQKY
+566 SEITISTQKK
-576 DKILSV
+576 DKMLSV
-582 SIADNGNGIA
+582 SIADNGNGIT
-592 DDAKEKVF
+592 DDIKDKVF
-600 EMFYTGAN
+600 DMFYTGAN
-608 RIADSRRSLGLGLS
+608 KIADSRRSLGLGLA

-630 HGGEITVSDNTPHG
+630 HGGEITVSDNNPHG
-644 AVFTFTLPIKEVDI
+644 AVFTFTMPVKEVDI

>member
-31 AKMADAFSGS
+31 AKMADAFSGN

-103 GRSAAVKRHLI
+103 GRSAAVKKHLI

-132 HIIPDGVEVTRYK
+132 HIIPDGVEVTHYK
-145 APKEKALEGFN
+145 APKDKKASGFTL
-156 FSVRDLMISVG
+156 SVHDLLVSVG

-175 GYLFFGLGFTEAN
+175 GYVFYGLGFTEAN
-188 IITVYILAVL
+188 IITVYILGVL
-198 LISILTKFRVYPLAS
+198 LISILTKYRAYSLAS

-227 PYFTIKAYEKGYPAT
+227 PYFTMKAYEKGYPAT
-242 FAIMFISAFITSTL
+242 FAIMFVSAFISSTL

-268 QAAYRTK
+268 QSAYRTK

-280 NQLLQRADTKND
+280 NQLLQRTDNESDIIA
-292 VVYITAHQLMKLL
+292 IAAHQLMKLL
-305 KRDIVIYPVS
+305 KRDIIIYPVVNNN
-315 DEDIGD
+315 IGE
-321 ANIFLSYG
+321 ANIFLSDG
-329 NEDEIR
+329 DEDEIK
-335 DIIVDE
+335 DIIIDE

-349 KNNHQAGATT
+349 ENNHQAGATT
-359 DIFPRSMFLYY
+359 DIFPQAEFLYY

-375 DKIYGVVGI
+375 DKIYGIVGI
-384 HINENALDSFESSI
+384 HINEKAIDSFESSI

-453 ADNLISNGEIFD
+453 ADNLLSNGESFD
-465 EDTKHQIY
+465 ADTKHQIY
-473 TDIYNDSVW
+473 TDIYNDSMW

-511 EIISEALNHI
+511 EIIAEALNHI
-521 NKRSVEHKITVCENE
+521 NKRSVEHKITVCESD
-536 DILLVDVDARLIVQ
+536 DIMLVDVDARLIVQ

-558 AIKYTPNG
+558 AIKYTPKG
-566 SEITISTQKY
+566 SEITISTQKN
-576 DKILSV
+576 DKMLSV
-582 SIADNGNGIA
+582 SIADNGNGVA
-592 DDAKEKVF
+592 DDIKDKVF
-600 EMFYTGAN
+600 NMFYTGAN
-608 RIADSRRSLGLGLS
+608 KIADSRRSLGLGLA

-630 HGGEITVSDNTPHG
+630 HGGEITVSDNNPHG
-644 AVFTFTLPIKEVDI
+644 AVFTFTLPVKEVNI

>member
-1 MNLQYNAEADEH
+1 MNLQYSAQADEH

-19 SAPSNSKIIRTA
+19 SAPSNQKIIRTA

-41 FTALYIETPGFASL
+41 FTALYIETPGFASIN
-55 DETNKKRLKQNM
+55 ETDKKRLKQNM

-89 AEFARLSGVTKIVI
+89 AEFARLSGVTKIVV
-103 GRSAAVKRHLI
+103 GRSAVVKKHLI
-114 RKPTLTEK
+114 SKPTLTEK

-132 HIIPDGVEVTRYK
+132 HIIPDGVDVTHYEAPVPKKNIEVR
-145 APKEKALEGFN
+145 
-156 FSVRDLMISVG
+156 FSFRDLIVSVG
-167 LLIGATLL
+167 LLIAATLL
-175 GYLFFGLGFTEAN
+175 GYVFLGLGFTEAN
-188 IITVYILAVL
+188 IITVYILGVL
-198 LISILTKFRVYPLAS
+198 LISIFTKYRIYALTS

-227 PYFTIKAYEKGYPAT
+227 PYFTMKAYEKGYPAT
-242 FAIMFISAFITSTL
+242 FAIMLISAFISSTL

-268 QAAYRTK
+268 QSEYRTK

-280 NQLLQRADTKND
+280 NQLLQRADSEND
-292 VVYITAHQLMKLL
+292 IIAITAHQLMKLL
-305 KRDIVIYPVS
+305 KRDIIIYPVV
-315 DEDIGD
+315 DNNICD
-321 ANIFLSYG
+321 ANIFLSDG
-329 NEDEIR
+329 DEDEMK
-335 DIIVDE
+335 DIIIDE
-341 KEVAQWVL
+341 KEVAQWVF

-359 DIFPRSMFLYY
+359 DIFSQAKFLYY
-370 AIRVN
+370 GIRKN
-375 DKIYGVVGI
+375 DNIYGIIGI
-384 HINENALDSFESSI
+384 HISGNPLDSYESSI

-412 KKIAREKEESELL
+412 KKIAHEKEETEIL

-453 ADNLISNGEIFD
+453 ADNLLSNGESFD
-465 EDTKHQIY
+465 ADTKKQVY
-473 TDIYNDSVW
+473 ADIYNDSVW

-521 NKRSVEHKITVCENE
+521 NKRSVEHKITICENE

-558 AIKYTPNG
+558 AIKYTPKG
-566 SEITISTQKY
+566 SEITISTQKNG
-576 DKILSV
+576 KMLSV
-582 SIADNGNGIA
+582 SIVDNGNGIA
-592 DDAKEKVF
+592 DDIKDKVF
-600 EMFYTGAN
+600 DMFYTGAN
-608 RIADSRRSLGLGLS
+608 KIADSRRSLGLGLA

-630 HGGEITVSDNTPHG
+630 HGGKITVSDNKPHG
-644 AVFTFTLPIKEVDI
+644 AVFTFTLPVKEVDI

>member
-31 AKMADAFSGS
+31 AKMADAFSGN

-103 GRSAAVKRHLI
+103 GRSAAVKKHLI

-132 HIIPDGVEVTRYK
+132 HIIPDGVEVTHYK
-145 APKEKALEGFN
+145 APKDKKASDFIL
-156 FSVRDLMISVG
+156 SVHDLLVSVG

-175 GYLFFGLGFTEAN
+175 GYVFYGLGFTEAN
-188 IITVYILAVL
+188 IITVYILGVL
-198 LISILTKFRVYPLAS
+198 LISILTKYRAYSLAS

-227 PYFTIKAYEKGYPAT
+227 PYFTMKAYEKGYPAT
-242 FAIMFISAFITSTL
+242 FAIMFVSAFISSTL

-268 QAAYRTK
+268 QSAYRTK

-280 NQLLQRADTKND
+280 NQLLQRADSEND
-292 VVYITAHQLMKLL
+292 IIAIAAHQLMKLL
-305 KRDIVIYPVS
+305 KRDIIIYPVVNNN
-315 DEDIGD
+315 IGE
-321 ANIFLSYG
+321 ANIFLSDG
-329 NEDEIR
+329 DEDEIK
-335 DIIVDE
+335 DIIIDE

-349 KNNHQAGATT
+349 ENNHQAGATT
-359 DIFPRSMFLYY
+359 DIFSQAKFLYF

-375 DKIYGVVGI
+375 DKIYGIVGI
-384 HINENALDSFESSI
+384 HINEKAIDSFESSI

-453 ADNLISNGEIFD
+453 ADNLLSNSDGFD
-465 EDTKHQIY
+465 SDTKHQIY

-511 EIISEALNHI
+511 EIIAEALNHI

-566 SEITISTQKY
+566 SEITISTERK
-576 DKILSV
+576 DEKISV

-592 DDAKEKVF
+592 DNLKDKVF
-600 EMFYTGAN
+600 DMFYTGAN
-608 RIADSRRSLGLGLS
+608 KIADSRRSLGLGLS

-630 HGGEITVSDNTPHG
+630 HGGEITVSDNNPHG
-644 AVFTFTLPIKEVDI
+644 AVFTFTLPVKEVDI

>member
-1 MNLQYNAEADEH
+1 MNLQHKKETDEH

-19 SAPSNSKIIRTA
+19 SAPSNPKIIRTA

-41 FTALYIETPGFASL
+41 FTALYIETPEFASL

-76 VETVSGDDVPYQI
+76 VEIVSGDDVPYQI
-89 AEFARLSGVTKIVI
+89 AEFARLSGVTKIVV
-103 GRSAAVKRHLI
+103 GRSAAVKKHLI

-132 HIIPDGVEVTRYK
+132 HIIPDGVEVTHYK
-145 APKEKALEGFN
+145 APKDKKASDFIL
-156 FSVRDLMISVG
+156 SVHDLLVSVG

-175 GYLFFGLGFTEAN
+175 GYVFYGLGFTEAN
-188 IITVYILAVL
+188 IITVYILGVL
-198 LISILTKFRVYPLAS
+198 LISILTKYRAYSLAS

-227 PYFTIKAYEKGYPAT
+227 PYFTMKAYEKGYPAT
-242 FAIMFISAFITSTL
+242 FAIMFVSAFISSTL

-268 QAAYRTK
+268 QSAYRTK

-280 NQLLQRADTKND
+280 NQLLQRADSEND
-292 VVYITAHQLMKLL
+292 IIAIAAHQLMKLL
-305 KRDIVIYPVS
+305 KRDIIIYPVVNNN
-315 DEDIGD
+315 IGE
-321 ANIFLSYG
+321 ANIFLSDG
-329 NEDEIR
+329 DEDEIK
-335 DIIVDE
+335 DIIIDE

-349 KNNHQAGATT
+349 ENNHQAGATT
-359 DIFPRSMFLYY
+359 DIFSKAKFLYY

-384 HINENALDSFESSI
+384 HINEKAIDSFESSI

-453 ADNLISNGEIFD
+453 ADNLLSNGDGFD
-465 EDTKHQIY
+465 VDTKHQIY
-473 TDIYNDSVW
+473 TDIYNDAVW

-511 EIISEALNHI
+511 EIIAEALNHI
-521 NKRSVEHKITVCENE
+521 NKRSVEHKITVCESD
-536 DILLVDVDARLIVQ
+536 DIMLVDVDARLIVQ

-566 SEITISTQKY
+566 SEITISTERK
-576 DKILSV
+576 DDMISV

-592 DDAKEKVF
+592 DDIKGKVF
-600 EMFYTGAN
+600 DMFYTGAN
-608 RIADSRRSLGLGLS
+608 KIADSRRSLGLGLA

-630 HGGEITVSDNTPHG
+630 HGGEITVSDNNPHG
-644 AVFTFTLPIKEVDI
+644 AVFTFTLPVKEVDI

>member
-1 MNLQYNAEADEH
+1 MNLQYNAEAEEH

-31 AKMADAFSGS
+31 AKMADAFSGN
-41 FTALYIETPGFASL
+41 FTALYIETPGFASI

-103 GRSAAVKRHLI
+103 GRSAAVKKHLI

-132 HIIPDGVEVTRYK
+132 HIIPDSIEVTHYE
-145 APKEKALEGFN
+145 APDEKKNIEVR
-156 FSVRDLMISVG
+156 FSFHDLIVSIG
-167 LLIGATLL
+167 LLIAATLL
-175 GYLFFGLGFTEAN
+175 GYVFFGLGFTEAN
-188 IITVYILAVL
+188 IITVYILGVL
-198 LISILTKFRVYPLAS
+198 LISILTKYRIYALTS
-213 SLVSVILFNFFFTE
+213 SFVSVILFNFFFTE
-227 PYFTIKAYEKGYPAT
+227 PYFTMKVYEKGYPAT
-242 FAIMFISAFITSTL
+242 FAIMFVSAFISSTL

-268 QAAYRTK
+268 QSAYRTK

-280 NQLLQRADTKND
+280 NQLLQRASSEND
-292 VVYITAHQLMKLL
+292 IIAIAAHQLMKLL
-305 KRDIVIYPVS
+305 KRDIIIYPVVNNN
-315 DEDIGD
+315 IGE
-321 ANIFLSYG
+321 ANIFLSDG
-329 NEDEIR
+329 DEDEIK
-335 DIIVDE
+335 DIIIDE

-349 KNNHQAGATT
+349 ENNHQAGATT
-359 DIFPRSMFLYY
+359 DIFPQAEFLHY

-384 HINENALDSFESSI
+384 HINEKAIDSFESSI

-453 ADNLISNGEIFD
+453 ADNLLSNGDGFD
-465 EDTKHQIY
+465 ADTKHQIY

-511 EIISEALNHI
+511 EIITEALNHI
-521 NKRSVEHKITVCENE
+521 NKRSVEHKITVCESD
-536 DILLVDVDARLIVQ
+536 DIMLVDVDARLIVQ

-558 AIKYTPNG
+558 AIKYTPKG
-566 SEITISTQKY
+566 SEITISTQKK
-576 DKILSV
+576 DKMLSV
-582 SIADNGNGIA
+582 SIADNGNGIT
-592 DDAKEKVF
+592 DDIKDKVF
-600 EMFYTGAN
+600 DMFYTGAN
-608 RIADSRRSLGLGLS
+608 KIADSRRSLGLGLA

-630 HGGEITVSDNTPHG
+630 HGGEITVSDNNPHG
-644 AVFTFTLPIKEVDI
+644 AVFTFILPVKEVDI

>member
-31 AKMADAFSGS
+31 AKMADAFSGN
-41 FTALYIETPGFASL
+41 FTALYIETPGFSSL

-103 GRSAAVKRHLI
+103 GRSAAVKKHLI

-132 HIIPDGVEVTRYK
+132 HIIPDSVEVTHYK
-145 APKEKALEGFN
+145 APKDKKASGFIL
-156 FSVRDLMISVG
+156 SVHDLLVSVG

-175 GYLFFGLGFTEAN
+175 GYVFFGLGFTEAN
-188 IITVYILAVL
+188 IITVYILGVL
-198 LISILTKFRVYPLAS
+198 LISILTKYRVYSLAS

-227 PYFTIKAYEKGYPAT
+227 PYFTMKAYEKGYPAT
-242 FAIMFISAFITSTL
+242 FAIMFVSAFISSTL

-268 QAAYRTK
+268 QSAYRTK

-280 NQLLQRADTKND
+280 NQLLQRADSESD
-292 VVYITAHQLMKLL
+292 IIAIAAHQLMKLL
-305 KRDIVIYPVS
+305 KRDIIIYPVVNNN
-315 DEDIGD
+315 IGE
-321 ANIFLSYG
+321 ANIFLSDG
-329 NEDEIR
+329 DEDEIK
-335 DIIVDE
+335 DIIIDE
-341 KEVAQWVL
+341 KEVARWVL
-349 KNNHQAGATT
+349 DNNHQAGATT
-359 DIFPRSMFLYY
+359 DTFSQAKFLYF

-384 HINENALDSFESSI
+384 HINEKAIDTFESSI

-453 ADNLISNGEIFD
+453 ADNLLSNSDGFD
-465 EDTKHQIY
+465 ADTKHQIY

-511 EIISEALNHI
+511 EIIAEALNHI
-521 NKRSVEHKITVCENE
+521 NKRSVEHKITVCESD
-536 DILLVDVDARLIVQ
+536 DIMLVDVDARLIVQ

-558 AIKYTPNG
+558 AIKYTPKG
-566 SEITISTQKY
+566 SEITISTQKNG
-576 DKILSV
+576 KMLSV

-592 DDAKEKVF
+592 DDIKDKVF
-600 EMFYTGAN
+600 DMFYTGAN
-608 RIADSRRSLGLGLS
+608 KIADSRRSLGLGLA

-630 HGGEITVSDNTPHG
+630 HGGEIAVSDNTSQG
-644 AVFTFTLPIKEVDI
+644 AVFTFTLPVKEVDI
-658 NE
+658 SE

>member
-31 AKMADAFSGS
+31 AKMADAFSGN

-132 HIIPDGVEVTRYK
+132 HIIPDGVEVTHYE
-145 APKEKALEGFN
+145 APVPKKN
-156 FSVRDLMISVG
+156 FEVSFSFHDLIVSVG
-167 LLIGATLL
+167 LLIAATLL
-175 GYLFFGLGFTEAN
+175 GYVFLGLGFTETN
-188 IITVYILAVL
+188 IITVYILGVL
-198 LISILTKFRVYPLAS
+198 LISILTKYRIYALTS
-213 SLVSVILFNFFFTE
+213 SLVSVTLFNFFFTE
-227 PYFTIKAYEKGYPAT
+227 PYFTMKAYEKGYPAT
-242 FAIMFISAFITSTL
+242 FAIMLISAFISSTL

-268 QAAYRTK
+268 QSAYRTK

-280 NQLLQRADTKND
+280 NQLLQRADSESD
-292 VVYITAHQLMKLL
+292 IISITANQLMKLL
-305 KRDIVIYPVS
+305 KRDIIIYPVFGNN
-315 DEDIGD
+315 IGE
-321 ANIFLSYG
+321 ANIFLSDG
-329 NEDEIR
+329 DEDEIKE
-335 DIIVDE
+335 IIIDE

-359 DIFPRSMFLYY
+359 DTFSQAKFLYY
-370 AIRVN
+370 AIRIN
-375 DKIYGVVGI
+375 DNIYGIIGI
-384 HINENALDSFESSI
+384 HINDNFLESFESSI

-412 KKIAREKEESELL
+412 KKIAREKEETEIL

-453 ADNLISNGEIFD
+453 ADNLLSNGESFD
-465 EDTKHQIY
+465 EDTKQQIY
-473 TDIYNDSVW
+473 KDIYNDSVW

-505 SAELID
+505 SAELMD
-511 EIISEALNHI
+511 EIIAEALNHI
-521 NKRSVEHKITVCENE
+521 NKSGIEHKIEIYEND
-536 DILLVDVDARLIVQ
+536 DIVLVDVDARLIVQ

-558 AIKYTPNG
+558 AIKYTPKG
-566 SEITISTQKY
+566 SKITISTQKH
-576 DKILSV
+576 DKMLFV

-592 DDAKEKVF
+592 DDIKDKVF

-608 RIADSRRSLGLGLS
+608 KIVDSRRSLGLGLA

>member
-19 SAPSNSKIIRTA
+19 SAPSNSKIIQTA
-31 AKMADAFSGS
+31 AKMADAFSGNL
-41 FTALYIETPGFASL
+41 TALYIETPGFASL

-103 GRSAAVKRHLI
+103 GRSAAMKRHLI

-145 APKEKALEGFN
+145 ALKDKKSSGFIL
-156 FSVRDLMISVG
+156 SAHDLLISVS

-175 GYLFFGLGFTEAN
+175 GYVFFGLGFTEAN
-188 IITVYILAVL
+188 IITVYILGVL
-198 LISILTKFRVYPLAS
+198 LISILTKYRVYALTS
-213 SLVSVILFNFFFTE
+213 SVVSVTLFNFFFTE
-227 PYFTIKAYEKGYPAT
+227 PYFTMKAYEKGYPAT
-242 FAIMFISAFITSTL
+242 FAIMLISAFISSTL

-268 QAAYRTK
+268 QSAYRTK

-280 NQLLQRADTKND
+280 NQLLQRADSESD
-292 VVYITAHQLMKLL
+292 IISITAHQLMKLL
-305 KRDIVIYPVS
+305 RRDIIIYPVFGKN
-315 DEDIGD
+315 IGEEK
-321 ANIFLSYG
+321 IFLSDG
-329 NEDEIR
+329 DEDEIKKLT
-335 DIIVDE
+335 IGE
-341 KEVAQWVL
+341 KEIARWVL
-349 KNNHQAGATT
+349 ENNHQAGATT
-359 DIFPRSMFLYY
+359 DIFSQAKFLYY
-370 AIRVN
+370 AIRIN
-375 DKIYGVVGI
+375 DNIHGIIGI
-384 HINENALDSFESSI
+384 HINDNFLESFESSI

-453 ADNLISNGEIFD
+453 ADNLLSNSDSFD
-465 EDTKHQIY
+465 ADTKHQIY

-482 LTNLVEN
+482 LINLVEN

-521 NKRSVEHKITVCENE
+521 NKRSVEHKITVHESD
-536 DILLVDVDARLIVQ
+536 DIMLVDVDARLIVQ

-566 SEITISTQKY
+566 SEITISTEKK
-576 DKILSV
+576 DDMISV
-582 SIADNGNGIA
+582 SIADNGNGIE
-592 DDAKEKVF
+592 DEKKDKVF
-600 EMFYTGAN
+600 DMFYTGAN
-608 RIADSRRSLGLGLS
+608 KIADSRRSLGLGLA

-630 HGGEITVSDNTPHG
+630 HGGEIAVSDNTPHG
-644 AVFTFTLPIKEVDI
+644 AVFTFTLPVKEVDI

>member
-1 MNLQYNAEADEH
+1 MNLQHKKETDEH

-19 SAPSNSKIIRTA
+19 SAPSNPKIIRTA
-31 AKMADAFSGS
+31 AKMANAFTGN
-41 FTALYIETPGFASL
+41 FTAIYIETPSFASL
-55 DETNKKRLKQNM
+55 DETNKNRLKQNM

-76 VETVSGDDVPYQI
+76 VEIINGDDVPYQI
-89 AEFARLSGVTKIVI
+89 AEFARLSGVTKIVV
-103 GRSAAVKRHLI
+103 GRSAAVKKHLI

-132 HIIPDGVEVTRYK
+132 HIIPDGIEVTHYEAP
-145 APKEKALEGFN
+145 APKKMIESR
-156 FSVRDLMISVG
+156 FSFRDLIISVG
-167 LLIGATLL
+167 LLIAATLL
-175 GYLFFGLGFTEAN
+175 GYVFFGLGFTEAN
-188 IITVYILAVL
+188 IITVYILGVL
-198 LISILTKFRVYPLAS
+198 LISILTKYRMYALTS

-227 PYFTIKAYEKGYPAT
+227 PYFTMKAYEKGYPAT
-242 FAIMFISAFITSTL
+242 FAIMFISAFISSTL

-268 QAAYRTK
+268 QSAYRTK

-280 NQLLQRADTKND
+280 NQLLQRADTED
-292 VVYITAHQLMKLL
+292 DIISITAQQLMKLV
-305 KRDIVIYPVS
+305 KRDIVIYPVANNTA
-315 DEDIGD
+315 DKINVFLAEGD
-321 ANIFLSYG
+321 
-329 NEDEIR
+329 EDEIR
-335 DIIVDE
+335 KIAENE
-341 KEVAQWVL
+341 KRIADWVL
-349 KNNHQAGATT
+349 KNNHQAGAST
-359 DIFPRSMFLYY
+359 DTFSQAKFLYF

-375 DKIYGVVGI
+375 DKIYGIVGI
-384 HINENALDSFESSI
+384 HINEKAIDSFESSI

-453 ADNLISNGEIFD
+453 ADNLLSNSDGFD
-465 EDTKHQIY
+465 SDTKHQIY

-511 EIISEALNHI
+511 EIITEALNHI
-521 NKRSVEHKITVCENE
+521 NKRSVEHKITVCESD
-536 DILLVDVDARLIVQ
+536 DIMLVDVDARLIVQ

-566 SEITISTQKY
+566 SEITISTERK
-576 DKILSV
+576 DDMISV

-592 DDAKEKVF
+592 DDIKDKVF
-600 EMFYTGAN
+600 DMFYTGAN
-608 RIADSRRSLGLGLS
+608 KIADSRRSLGLGLA

-630 HGGEITVSDNTPHG
+630 HGGEITVSDNNPHG
-644 AVFTFTLPIKEVDI
+644 AVFTFTLPVKEVDI

>member
-1 MNLQYNAEADEH
+1 MNLQYSAQADEH

-19 SAPSNSKIIRTA
+19 SAPSNQKIIRTA

-41 FTALYIETPGFASL
+41 FTALYIETPGFASIN
-55 DETNKKRLKQNM
+55 ETDKKRLKQNM

-89 AEFARLSGVTKIVI
+89 AEFARLSGVTKIVV
-103 GRSAAVKRHLI
+103 GRSAVVKKHLI
-114 RKPTLTEK
+114 SKPTLTEK

-132 HIIPDGVEVTRYK
+132 HIIPDGVDVTHYEAPVPKKNIEVR
-145 APKEKALEGFN
+145 
-156 FSVRDLMISVG
+156 FSFRDLIVSVG
-167 LLIGATLL
+167 LLIAATLL
-175 GYLFFGLGFTEAN
+175 GYVFLGLGFTEAN
-188 IITVYILAVL
+188 IITVYILGVL
-198 LISILTKFRVYPLAS
+198 LISIFTKYRIYALTS

-227 PYFTIKAYEKGYPAT
+227 PYFTMKAYEKGYPAT
-242 FAIMFISAFITSTL
+242 FAIMLISAFISSTL

-268 QAAYRTK
+268 QSEYRTK

-280 NQLLQRADTKND
+280 NQLLQRADSEND
-292 VVYITAHQLMKLL
+292 IIAITAHQLMKLL
-305 KRDIVIYPVS
+305 KRDIIIYPVV
-315 DEDIGD
+315 DNNICD
-321 ANIFLSYG
+321 ANIFLSDG
-329 NEDEIR
+329 DEDEMK
-335 DIIVDE
+335 DIIIDE
-341 KEVAQWVL
+341 KEVAQWVF

-359 DIFPRSMFLYY
+359 DIFSQAKFLYY
-370 AIRVN
+370 AIRKN
-375 DKIYGVVGI
+375 DNIYGIIGI
-384 HINENALDSFESSI
+384 HISGNPLDSYESSI

-412 KKIAREKEESELL
+412 KKIAHEKEETEIL

-453 ADNLISNGEIFD
+453 ADNLLSNGESFD
-465 EDTKHQIY
+465 ADTKKQVY
-473 TDIYNDSVW
+473 ADIYNDSVW

-521 NKRSVEHKITVCENE
+521 NKRSVEHKITICENE

-558 AIKYTPNG
+558 AVKYTPKG
-566 SEITISTQKY
+566 SEIIISTQKN
-576 DKILSV
+576 DKMLSV

-592 DDAKEKVF
+592 DDIKDKVF
-600 EMFYTGAN
+600 DMFYTGAN
-608 RIADSRRSLGLGLS
+608 KIADSRRSLGLGLA

-630 HGGEITVSDNTPHG
+630 HGGEITVSDNNLHG
-644 AVFTFTLPIKEVDI
+644 AVFTFTLPVKEVDI

>member
-1 MNLQYNAEADEH
+1 MNMQYNAEADEH

-31 AKMADAFSGS
+31 AKMADAFSGN

-76 VETVSGDDVPYQI
+76 VEIVSGDDVPYQI

-103 GRSAAVKRHLI
+103 GRSAAVKKHLI

-132 HIIPDGVEVTRYK
+132 HIIPDGIEVTHYEAP
-145 APKEKALEGFN
+145 APKKMIESR
-156 FSVRDLMISVG
+156 FSFRDLIISVG
-167 LLIGATLL
+167 LLIAATLL
-175 GYLFFGLGFTEAN
+175 GYVFFGLGFTEAN
-188 IITVYILAVL
+188 IITVYILGVL
-198 LISILTKFRVYPLAS
+198 LISILTKYRAYSLAS

-227 PYFTIKAYEKGYPAT
+227 PYFTMKAYEKGYPAT
-242 FAIMFISAFITSTL
+242 FAIMFVSAFISSTL

-268 QAAYRTK
+268 QSAYRTK

-280 NQLLQRADTKND
+280 NQLLQRADSESD
-292 VVYITAHQLMKLL
+292 IIAIAAHQLMKLL
-305 KRDIVIYPVS
+305 KRDIIIYPVVNN
-315 DEDIGD
+315 DIGE
-321 ANIFLSYG
+321 ANIFLSDG
-329 NEDEIR
+329 DEDEIK
-335 DIIVDE
+335 DIIIDE

-349 KNNHQAGATT
+349 ENNHQAGATT
-359 DIFPRSMFLYY
+359 DIFSKAKFLYF

-375 DKIYGVVGI
+375 DKIYGIVGI
-384 HINENALDSFESSI
+384 HINEKAIDSFESSI

-453 ADNLISNGEIFD
+453 ADNLLSNSDGFD
-465 EDTKHQIY
+465 SDTKHQIY

-511 EIISEALNHI
+511 EIIAEALNHI
-521 NKRSVEHKITVCENE
+521 NKRSVEHKITVCESD

-558 AIKYTPNG
+558 AIKYTPKG
-566 SEITISTQKY
+566 SEITISTQKK
-576 DKILSV
+576 DKMLSV
-582 SIADNGNGIA
+582 SIADNGNGIT
-592 DDAKEKVF
+592 DDIKDKVF
-600 EMFYTGAN
+600 DMFYTGAN
-608 RIADSRRSLGLGLS
+608 KIADSRRSLGLGLA

-630 HGGEITVSDNTPHG
+630 HGGEITVSDNNPHG
-644 AVFTFTLPIKEVDI
+644 AVFTFTMPVKEVDI

>member
-31 AKMADAFSGS
+31 AKMADAFSGN

-76 VETVSGDDVPYQI
+76 VETISGDDVPYQI

-103 GRSAAVKRHLI
+103 GRSAAVKKHLI

-132 HIIPDGVEVTRYK
+132 HIIPDGVEVTHYK
-145 APKEKALEGFN
+145 APKDKKASGFIL
-156 FSVRDLMISVG
+156 SAHDLLISVG

-175 GYLFFGLGFTEAN
+175 GYVFYGLGFTEAN
-188 IITVYILAVL
+188 IITVYILGVL
-198 LISILTKFRVYPLAS
+198 LISILTKYRVYSLAS

-227 PYFTIKAYEKGYPAT
+227 PYFTMKAYEKGYPAT
-242 FAIMFISAFITSTL
+242 FAIMFVSAFISSTL

-268 QAAYRTK
+268 QSAYRTK

-280 NQLLQRADTKND
+280 NQLLQRADSESD
-292 VVYITAHQLMKLL
+292 IIAIAAHQLMKLL
-305 KRDIVIYPVS
+305 KRDIIIYPVVNN
-315 DEDIGD
+315 DIGE
-321 ANIFLSYG
+321 ANIFLSDG
-329 NEDEIR
+329 DEDEIK
-335 DIIVDE
+335 DIIIDE

-349 KNNHQAGATT
+349 ENNHQAGATT
-359 DIFPRSMFLYY
+359 DTFSQAKFLYF

-375 DKIYGVVGI
+375 DKIYGIVGI
-384 HINENALDSFESSI
+384 HINEKAIDSFESSI

-453 ADNLISNGEIFD
+453 ADNLLSNSDGFD
-465 EDTKHQIY
+465 SDTKHQIY

-511 EIISEALNHI
+511 EIIAEALNHI
-521 NKRSVEHKITVCENE
+521 NKRSVEHKITVCESD
-536 DILLVDVDARLIVQ
+536 DIMLVDVDARLIVQ

-566 SEITISTQKY
+566 SEITISTERK
-576 DKILSV
+576 DDMISV
-582 SIADNGNGIA
+582 SIADNGNGIT
-592 DDAKEKVF
+592 DDIKDKVF
-600 EMFYTGAN
+600 DMFYTGAN
-608 RIADSRRSLGLGLS
+608 KIADSRRSLGLGLA

-630 HGGEITVSDNTPHG
+630 HGGEITVSDNNPHG
-644 AVFTFTLPIKEVDI
+644 AVFTFTLPVKEVDI

>member
-31 AKMADAFSGS
+31 AKMADAFSGNL
-41 FTALYIETPGFASL
+41 TALYIETPGFASL

-132 HIIPDGVEVTRYK
+132 HIIPDGIEVTHYK
-145 APKEKALEGFN
+145 APVPKKNIEVR
-156 FSVRDLMISVG
+156 FSFHDLIVSVG
-167 LLIGATLL
+167 LLIAATLL

-188 IITVYILAVL
+188 IITVYILGVL
-198 LISILTKFRVYPLAS
+198 LISILTKYRIYALTS
-213 SLVSVILFNFFFTE
+213 SLVSVTLFNFFFTE
-227 PYFTIKAYEKGYPAT
+227 PYFTMKAYEKGYPAT
-242 FAIMFISAFITSTL
+242 FAIMLISAFISSTL

-268 QAAYRTK
+268 QSAYRTK

-280 NQLLQRADTKND
+280 NQLLHRADSESD
-292 VVYITAHQLMKLL
+292 IISITAHQLMKLL
-305 KRDIVIYPVS
+305 KRDIIIFPVV
-315 DEDIGD
+315 DNNMGE
-321 ANIFLSYG
+321 ANIFLSDG
-329 NEDEIR
+329 DEDEIKE
-335 DIIVDE
+335 IIIDE

-359 DIFPRSMFLYY
+359 DTYSQAKFLYY
-370 AIRVN
+370 AIRIN
-375 DKIYGVVGI
+375 DNIYGIIGI
-384 HINENALDSFESSI
+384 HINDNFLESFESSI

-412 KKIAREKEESELL
+412 KKIAREKEETELL

-453 ADNLISNGEIFD
+453 ADNLLSNGEKFD
-465 EDTKHQIY
+465 ADTKQQIY

-489 LLSVTRL
+489 LLSITRL
-496 EDGNMKLNK
+496 ENGDMKLNK
-505 SAELID
+505 SAELIN
-511 EIISEALNHI
+511 EIIAEALNHI

-536 DILLVDVDARLIVQ
+536 DILLVDVDVRLIVQ

-558 AIKYTPNG
+558 AIKYTPKG
-566 SEITISTQKY
+566 SEITISTQKNGNM
-576 DKILSV
+576 LMV

-592 DDAKEKVF
+592 DDIKDKVF
-600 EMFYTGAN
+600 DMFYTGAN
-608 RIADSRRSLGLGLS
+608 KIADSRRSLGLGLA
-622 LCKTIISA
+622 LCKTIVSA
-630 HGGEITVSDNTPHG
+630 HGGEIAVTDNKVHG
-644 AVFTFTLPIKEVDI
+644 AVFTFTLPVKEVDI

>member
-31 AKMADAFSGS
+31 AKMADAFSGN

-103 GRSAAVKRHLI
+103 GRSAAVKKHLI

-132 HIIPDGVEVTRYK
+132 HIIPDGVEVTHYK
-145 APKEKALEGFN
+145 APKDKKASDFIL
-156 FSVRDLMISVG
+156 SVHDLLVSVG

-175 GYLFFGLGFTEAN
+175 GYVFYGLGFTEAN
-188 IITVYILAVL
+188 IITVYILGVL
-198 LISILTKFRVYPLAS
+198 LISILTKYRAYSLAS

-227 PYFTIKAYEKGYPAT
+227 PYFTMKAYEKGYPAT
-242 FAIMFISAFITSTL
+242 FAIMFVSAFISSTL

-268 QAAYRTK
+268 QSAYRTK

-280 NQLLQRADTKND
+280 NQLLQRADSESD
-292 VVYITAHQLMKLL
+292 IIAIAAHQLMKLL
-305 KRDIVIYPVS
+305 KRDIIIYPVVNN
-315 DEDIGD
+315 DIGE
-321 ANIFLSYG
+321 ANIFLSDG
-329 NEDEIR
+329 DEDEIK
-335 DIIVDE
+335 DIIIDE
-341 KEVAQWVL
+341 KEVARWIL
-349 KNNHQAGATT
+349 ENNHQAGATT
-359 DIFPRSMFLYY
+359 ETFSQAKFLYY
-370 AIRVN
+370 AIRIN
-375 DKIYGVVGI
+375 ENIYGIIGI
-384 HINENALDSFESSI
+384 HINDNSLDSFESSI

-412 KKIAREKEESELL
+412 KKISREKEETELL

-453 ADNLISNGEIFD
+453 ADNLLSNGESFD
-465 EDTKHQIY
+465 SDTKQQIY

-511 EIISEALNHI
+511 EIIAEALNHI
-521 NKRSVEHKITVCENE
+521 NKRSVEHKITVCESD

-558 AIKYTPNG
+558 AIKYTPKG
-566 SEITISTQKY
+566 SEITISTQKN
-576 DKILSV
+576 DKMLSV
-582 SIADNGNGIA
+582 SITDNGNGIT
-592 DDAKEKVF
+592 DNIKDKVF
-600 EMFYTGAN
+600 DMFYTGAN
-608 RIADSRRSLGLGLS
+608 KIADSRRSLGLGLA

-630 HGGEITVSDNTPHG
+630 HGGEITVSDNNPHG
-644 AVFTFTLPIKEVDI
+644 AVFTFTLPVKEVDI